1 MGGFWVHVGTLW
13 GSIWGPRAIFSA
25 LFVLLNLCW
34 ILLDSGCRWGSQGE
48 QPTAD
53 DVVPAPAFSDICG
66 RNRGFA
72 QEGLHFQDSGI
83 SAPLKELTFSQL
95 FQEFRK
101 DFQPEGG
108 DPAGIPDSGRISSRR
123 VEIQQEVRNPGRIFQ
138 PEGGDPAGRRSS
150 HHSPCMPE
158 ADW

>member
-1 MGGFWVHVGTLW
+1 MPLGGGGNQL
-13 GSIWGPRAIFSA
+13 P
-25 LFVLLNLCW
+25 
-34 ILLDSGCRWGSQGE
+34 GE
-48 QPTAD
+48 CI
-53 DVVPAPAFSDICG
+53 PAPAFSDIWG

-101 DFQPEGG
+101 DVQPEGG

-123 VEIQQEVRNPGRIFQ
+123 VEIQKESGIPDRNSGTAVKTTRQ
-138 PEGGDPAGRRSS
+138 
-150 HHSPCMPE
+150 HVPE
-158 ADW
+158 ARWRI

>member
-1 MGGFWVHVGTLW
+1 MPLGGGGGEDFAGGLP
-13 GSIWGPRAIFSA
+13 GPSIP
-25 LFVLLNLCW
+25 
-34 ILLDSGCRWGSQGE
+34 
-48 QPTAD
+48 P
-53 DVVPAPAFSDICG
+53 PAFSDICD

-101 DFQPEGG
+101 DVQPEGG

-123 VEIQQEVRNPGRIFQ
+123 VEIQQEFRNSC
-138 PEGGDPAGRRSS
+138 EGIPDRNSRTAVNTTRQRV
-150 HHSPCMPE
+150 PE
-158 ADW
+158 ARWRNFLQSAERVGGVIDLRRKVL